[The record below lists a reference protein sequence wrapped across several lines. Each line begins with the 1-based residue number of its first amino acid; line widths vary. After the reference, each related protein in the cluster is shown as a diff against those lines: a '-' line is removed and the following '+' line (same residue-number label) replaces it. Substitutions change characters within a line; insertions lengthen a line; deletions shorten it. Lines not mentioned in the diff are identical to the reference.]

1 MNLDTWT
8 TRLTITVI
16 QRGQL
21 LLSQSGV
28 SLEVVLLPGQGVAR
42 EGSIPGVYQE
52 TMSRVLEERLKQ
64 LDIPALN
71 IVNELSVVDSPQA
84 LFHPNEG
91 HFNPAGHRWLAEVLK
106 EASAF

>member
-1 MNLDTWT
+1 
-8 TRLTITVI
+8 
-16 QRGQL
+16 
-21 LLSQSGV
+21 
-28 SLEVVLLPGQGVAR
+28 
-42 EGSIPGVYQE
+42 
-52 TMSRVLEERLKQ
+52 MSRVLEERLKQ